1 MDPMDT
7 QLSPWWKRS
16 LILLMVSGFSTLGYL
31 AVRTYRDA
39 PPIPARVLDPA
50 GATLF
55 TGQDI
60 MAGQQVF
67 LSHGLMENGTIWGHG
82 AYLGPDFSAEY
93 LHTMALDVLAAI
105 STSMSPNSGTAHPN
119 DPDELDAEVA
129 HILKENRYEPGSDTL
144 TFTEAEADSFRT
156 QQQKWRDYFSAP
168 DHNGGL
174 TAGLIQ
180 NREELRNLTAFF
192 AWAAWASAAR
202 RPGKVYSYTNNFPYD
217 PLAGNVPT
225 SDAVLWSAMSLL
237 MLLGGMAAVL
247 FAFGRFDFLGWHGDA
262 RRRPAM
268 LPHRPTPSQRATL
281 KYFIIVSLLFL
292 MQALVGGGVAHFR
305 ADAASFYGI
314 DISQV
319 FPSQLLR
326 TWHLQLAIL
335 WIATAFLAGGLFI
348 APSLGGRDPAYQSF
362 GVNLLF
368 VALIV
373 VVTGSLLGEW
383 LGIRQMLGRLWEW
396 FGDQGWEYL
405 DLGKAWQ
412 IGLAAGL
419 VIWVVLLFR
428 AVRPSFSDPER
439 GELSVLFFLSG
450 LAIPVF
456 YLPAFFYSGSTNF
469 AIVDHWRF
477 WIIHL
482 WVEDFFELFVT
493 VVVAVL
499 FFRLGAVTV
508 VTAKRVIYLDAIL
521 YLMGGILGTAH
532 HWYFTGQSSMTMA
545 IGASFSAL
553 EIVPLV
559 LLTLDAWDFIRV
571 SEGDVD
577 SAGKR
582 LTISHQWTFYILMA
596 VGFWNFLG
604 AGVFGF
610 LINMPIVSYFEV
622 GTILTPN
629 HAHASFMGVFGM
641 LGVALLVFTCREVV
655 DEDKWVRIEKWVR
668 VSFWGLN
675 LGLASM
681 ITFNLFPGGVMQ
693 LYDVLQNGYWH
704 ARGHEYLGTTAVRVV
719 EWARL
724 PGDLVFIFAGVAPLL
739 WITTNAYLSMR
750 RTPAAP
756 LTNVSARPLLGE
768 VSAAD

>member
-1 MDPMDT
+1 MDT

-16 LILLMVSGFSTLGYL
+16 LVLLMVFGFSTLGYL
-31 AVRTYRDA
+31 AARTYHDA
-39 PPIPARVLDPA
+39 PPIPARVIDPA

-55 TGQDI
+55 TAQDI
-60 MAGQQVF
+60 TAGQQVF

-105 STSMSPNSGTAHPN
+105 STKMSANFGAAHPN

-129 HILKENRYEPGSDTL
+129 HILKENRYEPGSNTL
-144 TFTEAEADSFRT
+144 TFTEAEADSFRK

-180 NREELRNLTAFF
+180 NPEELRKLTAFF
-192 AWAAWASAAR
+192 AWTAWASAAR

-217 PLAGNVPT
+217 PLAGNVST

-237 MLLGGMAAVL
+237 MLLGGIAAVL

-262 RRRPAM
+262 QRRPGM

-281 KYFIIVSLLFL
+281 KYFIIVSVLFL
-292 MQALVGGGVAHFR
+292 MQVMVGGGVAHFR
-305 ADAASFYGI
+305 AEAASFYGF

-532 HWYFTGQSSMTMA
+532 HWYFTGQSSLTMA

-553 EIVPLV
+553 EVVPLV

-582 LTISHQWTFYILMA
+582 LTISHQWTFYFLMA

-641 LGVALLVFTCREVV
+641 LGVALLVFTCREIV
-655 DEDKWVRIEKWVR
+655 DEDHW
-668 VSFWGLN
+668 
-675 LGLASM
+675 
-681 ITFNLFPGGVMQ
+681 FPYREMGAGFI
-693 LYDVLQNGYWH
+693 
-704 ARGHEYLGTTAVRVV
+704 LGTQSRARVDDHLQPVSWRRNAVVRCAAK
-719 EWARL
+719 WLLARARARI
-724 PGDLVFIFAGVAPLL
+724 PGHDGGPGRRMGAP
-739 WITTNAYLSMR
+739 
-750 RTPAAP
+750 P
-756 LTNVSARPLLGE
+756 G
-768 VSAAD
+768 

>member
-1 MDPMDT
+1 MDT
-7 QLSPWWKRS
+7 ELSPWWKRT
-16 LILLMVSGFSTLGYL
+16 LILLIASGFSILGYL
-31 AVRTYRDA
+31 AARTYRDA
-39 PPIPARVLDPA
+39 PPIPKRVVDPA

-55 TGQDI
+55 TRQDI
-60 MAGQQVF
+60 IAGQQIF

-93 LHTMALDVLAAI
+93 LHTMALDVLA
-105 STSMSPNSGTAHPN
+105 SVSKKVSPNLGPAQSS
-119 DPDELDAEVA
+119 DPDELDSGVA
-129 HILKENRYEPGSDTL
+129 RTLKENRYEPGRDAL
-144 TFTEAEADSFRT
+144 TFTEAEADSFRR
-156 QQQKWRDYFSAP
+156 QQQKWQVYFSAP
-168 DHNGGL
+168 NHNAGL
-174 TAGLIQ
+174 MTGLIQ
-180 NREELRNLTAFF
+180 NPEELRKLTAFF

-237 MLLGGMAAVL
+237 MLLGGIAAVL
-247 FAFGRFDFLGWHGDA
+247 FAFGRFDFLGWQGDA

-268 LPHRPTPSQRATL
+268 LPHRPTPSQCATL
-281 KYFIIVSLLFL
+281 KYFIIVSVLFL
-292 MQALVGGGVAHFR
+292 MQVLIGGGVAHYR

-314 DISQV
+314 DISRV

-348 APSLGGRDPAYQSF
+348 APSLGGRDPAYQLF

-368 VALIV
+368 IALLV
-373 VVTGSLLGEW
+373 VVMGSLLGEW
-383 LGIRQMLGRLWEW
+383 LGIRQMLGHLWEW

-419 VIWVVLLFR
+419 VLWAVLLFR
-428 AVRPSFSDPER
+428 AVRPSFGHPDH

-456 YLPAFFYSGSTNF
+456 YMPAFFYNGATNF

-553 EIVPLV
+553 EVVPLV

-571 SEGDVD
+571 SEGDLD
-577 SAGKR
+577 AAGQR
-582 LTISHQWTFYILMA
+582 VTIAHQ
-596 VGFWNFLG
+596 
-604 AGVFGF
+604 
-610 LINMPIVSYFEV
+610 
-622 GTILTPN
+622 
-629 HAHASFMGVFGM
+629 
-641 LGVALLVFTCREVV
+641 
-655 DEDKWVRIEKWVR
+655 
-668 VSFWGLN
+668 
-675 LGLASM
+675 
-681 ITFNLFPGGVMQ
+681 
-693 LYDVLQNGYWH
+693 
-704 ARGHEYLGTTAVRVV
+704 
-719 EWARL
+719 
-724 PGDLVFIFAGVAPLL
+724 
-739 WITTNAYLSMR
+739 
-750 RTPAAP
+750 
-756 LTNVSARPLLGE
+756 
-768 VSAAD
+768 

>member
-1 MDPMDT
+1 MDT
-7 QLSPWWKRS
+7 ELSPWWKRS
-16 LILLMVSGFSTLGYL
+16 LILLMVSGFSILGYL
-31 AVRTYRDA
+31 AARTYRDA
-39 PPIPARVLDPA
+39 PPVPRRVADPT

-60 MAGQQVF
+60 IGGQQIF
-67 LSHGLMENGTIWGHG
+67 LSHGLMENGSIWGHG

-93 LHTMALDVLAAI
+93 LHTMALDILASESARL
-105 STSMSPNSGTAHPN
+105 SSNSVAAHLN
-119 DPDELDAEVA
+119 DPNELDAEVA
-129 HILKENRYEPGSDTL
+129 RTLKENRYEPTSDTL
-144 TFTEAEADSFRT
+144 TFTEAEADSFRK
-156 QQQKWRDYFSAP
+156 QQRKWRDYFSTP
-168 DHNGGL
+168 GHNGGL
-174 TAGLIQ
+174 TSGLIQ
-180 NREELRNLTAFF
+180 NPEELRKLTAFF

-237 MLLGGMAAVL
+237 MLLGGIAAVL
-247 FAFGRFDFLGWHGDA
+247 FAFGRFNFLGWHGDA
-262 RRRPAM
+262 QRRPAM
-268 LPHRPTPSQRATL
+268 LPHRPTPSQCATL

-292 MQALVGGGVAHFR
+292 MQVMIGGGVAHYR
-305 ADAASFYGI
+305 ADATGFYGI
-314 DISQV
+314 DISGI

-348 APSLGGRDPAYQSF
+348 APSLGGRDPVYQSF

-373 VVTGSLLGEW
+373 VVAGSLLGEW

-396 FGDQGWEYL
+396 FGNQGWEYL

-412 IGLAAGL
+412 VGLAAGL
-419 VIWVVLLFR
+419 VIWAVLLFR
-428 AVRPSFSDPER
+428 AVRPSFSHPDH
-439 GELSVLFFLSG
+439 GELSMLFFLSG

-456 YLPAFFYSGSTNF
+456 YMPAFFYNGATNF

-499 FFRLGAVTV
+499 FYRLGAVAVT
-508 VTAKRVIYLDAIL
+508 TAKRVIYLDAIL

-553 EIVPLV
+553 EVVPLI

-571 SEGDVD
+571 GEGDVD
-577 SAGKR
+577 PSGRHVA
-582 LTISHQWTFYILMA
+582 ISHQWTFYFLMA
-596 VGFWNFLG
+596 VGFWNFVG

-629 HAHASFMGVFGM
+629 HGHASFMGVFGM
-641 LGVALLVFTCREVV
+641 LGVALLVFSCREVT
-655 DEDKWVRIEKWVR
+655 DEDSWSRIEKWVR

-681 ITFNLFPGGVMQ
+681 IIFSLFPGGVMQ

-704 ARGHEYLGTTAVRVV
+704 ARGHEYLGTTAARFV

-724 PGDLVFIFAGVAPLL
+724 PGDVIFILVGVAPLL
-739 WITTNAYLSMR
+739 WISTSAYLSMR
-750 RTPAAP
+750 RAPAAP
-756 LTNVSARPLLGE
+756 LTKVSARPLLGE
-768 VSAAD
+768 ISAAD

>member
-1 MDPMDT
+1 M
-7 QLSPWWKRS
+7 
-16 LILLMVSGFSTLGYL
+16 LLMVTGFATLGYL
-31 AVRTYRDA
+31 AARTYRDA
-39 PPIPARVLDPA
+39 PPIPTRVVDPT

-60 MAGQQVF
+60 IAGQQVF

-82 AYLGPDFSAEY
+82 AYLGPDFSGEY
-93 LHTMALDVLAAI
+93 LHTLALDVRGSL
-105 STSMSPNSGTAHPN
+105 STSMNQNRGMS
-119 DPDELDAEVA
+119 DAGSLGAAVA
-129 HILKENRYEPGSDTL
+129 HTLKENRYEPSSGTL
-144 TFTEAEADSFRT
+144 TFTQAEADSFRT

-174 TAGLIQ
+174 TAGVIE
-180 NREELRNLTAFF
+180 NSDELRKLTAFF
-192 AWAAWASAAR
+192 AWAAWASAAQ

-237 MLLGGMAAVL
+237 MLLGGIAAVL
-247 FAFGRFDFLGWHGDA
+247 FAFGRFDFLGWQRDTQ
-262 RRRPAM
+262 RRPAM
-268 LPHRPTPSQRATL
+268 LPHRPTASQRATL
-281 KYFIIVSLLFL
+281 KYFVIVSLLFL
-292 MQALVGGGVAHFR
+292 TQVLVGGGVAHFR

-314 DISQV
+314 DISRV

-373 VVTGSLLGEW
+373 VVGGSLLGEW
-383 LGIRQMLGRLWEW
+383 LGIRQMLGRWWEW
-396 FGDQGWEYL
+396 FGHQGWEYL

-419 VIWVVLLFR
+419 LIWVLLLLR
-428 AVRPSFSDPER
+428 AVQPSFRNPEC

-456 YLPAFFYSGSTNF
+456 YLPAFFYSSTTNF

-499 FFRLGAVTV
+499 FYRLGAVTV
-508 VTAKRVIYLDAIL
+508 NTAKRVIYLDAIL

-532 HWYFTGQSSMTMA
+532 HWYFTGQSSTTMA
-545 IGASFSAL
+545 VGASFSAL
-553 EIVPLV
+553 EVVPLV

-571 SEGDVD
+571 SEGDI
-577 SAGKR
+577 GTGGQR
-582 LTISHQWTFYILMA
+582 TTISHRWTFYFLMA

-629 HAHASFMGVFGM
+629 HGHASFMGVFG
-641 LGVALLVFTCREVV
+641 LLSVALLVFACREVV
-655 DEDKWVRIEKWVR
+655 ADDGWAKIEKWVR

-704 ARGHEYLGTTAVRVV
+704 ARGHEYLGTTAVRFV

-724 PGDLVFIFAGVAPLL
+724 PGDFVFIFAGVAPLL

-750 RTPAAP
+750 RAADTPMGAAS
-756 LTNVSARPLLGE
+756 VRPLLDQI
-768 VSAAD
+768 SAAD

>member
-1 MDPMDT
+1 MAT
-7 QLSPWWKRS
+7 
-16 LILLMVSGFSTLGYL
+16 GFATLGYL
-31 AVRTYRDA
+31 AARTYRDA
-39 PPIPARVLDPA
+39 PPIPARVVDPM

-60 MAGQQVF
+60 IAGQQVF

-93 LHTMALDVLAAI
+93 LHTLALDVRRSL
-105 STSMSPNSGTAHPN
+105 STSMNQDLGASQRN
-119 DPDELDAEVA
+119 DAGSLDAAVA
-129 HILKENRYEPGSDTL
+129 HTLKENRYESSLGTL
-144 TFTEAEADSFRT
+144 RLTGAEADSFRA
-156 QQQKWRDYFSAP
+156 QQQKWRDYFSSP
-168 DHNGGL
+168 THNGGL
-174 TAGLIQ
+174 NGGVIENSDQ
-180 NREELRNLTAFF
+180 LRKLTAFF
-192 AWAAWASAAR
+192 AWAAWASAAQ
-202 RPGKVYSYTNNFPYD
+202 RPGKAYSYTNNFPYD

-225 SDAVLWSAMSLL
+225 SDAVFWSAMSLL
-237 MLLGGMAAVL
+237 MLLGGIAAVL
-247 FAFGRFDFLGWHGDA
+247 FAFGRFDFLGWQRDA
-262 RRRPAM
+262 QRRPAM
-268 LPHRPTPSQRATL
+268 LPHRPTASQRATV

-292 MQALVGGGVAHFR
+292 TQVLVGGGVAHFR

-314 DISQV
+314 DISRV

-373 VVTGSLLGEW
+373 VVGGSLLGEW

-396 FGDQGWEYL
+396 FGNQGWEYL

-419 VIWVVLLFR
+419 LIWVLLLLR
-428 AVRPSFSDPER
+428 AVQPSFSNPEY

-456 YLPAFFYSGSTNF
+456 YLPAFFYNSATNF

-499 FFRLGAVTV
+499 FYRLGAVTV
-508 VTAKRVIYLDAIL
+508 NTAKRVIYLDAIL
-521 YLMGGILGTAH
+521 YLMGGLLGTAH

-553 EIVPLV
+553 EVVPLV

-571 SEGDVD
+571 SEGDTD
-577 SAGKR
+577 TGGKR
-582 LTISHQWTFYILMA
+582 TPISHQWTFYFLMA

-629 HAHASFMGVFGM
+629 HGHASFMGVFG
-641 LGVALLVFTCREVV
+641 LLSVALLVFACREVV
-655 DEDKWVRIEKWVR
+655 VDDSWARIEKWVR

-704 ARGHEYLGTTAVRVV
+704 ARGHEYLGTTLVRLV

-724 PGDLVFIFAGVAPLL
+724 PGDIVFIFVGVAPLL
-739 WITTNAYLSMR
+739 WITTNSYLSMR
-750 RTPAAP
+750 RAADSP
-756 LTNVSARPLLGE
+756 MGTASARPLLDE
-768 VSAAD
+768 ISAAD

>member
-1 MDPMDT
+1 MEAE
-7 QLSPWWKRS
+7 LSPWWKRS
-16 LILLMVSGFSTLGYL
+16 LILLMVSGFSMLGYL
-31 AVRTYRDA
+31 AARTYRDA
-39 PPIPARVLDPA
+39 PPIPGRVVDPA

-55 TGQDI
+55 TEQDI
-60 MAGQQVF
+60 IAGQQVF

-93 LHTMALDVLAAI
+93 LHTLALDVRGSF
-105 STSMSPNSGTAHPN
+105 STSMHQDLGTSQQ
-119 DPDELDAEVA
+119 DYEGSLDAAVA
-129 HILKENRYEPGSDTL
+129 QTLKENRYDSSSGTL
-144 TFTEAEADSFRT
+144 RFTRVEADSFRT

-180 NREELRNLTAFF
+180 DSDQLRKLTAFF

-225 SDAVLWSAMSLL
+225 SDAVFWSAMSLL
-237 MLLGGMAAVL
+237 MLLGGIAAVL
-247 FAFGRFDFLGWHGDA
+247 FAFGRFDFLGWHSDA
-262 RRRPAM
+262 QRRPAM
-268 LPHRPTPSQRATL
+268 LPHHPTPSQRAAL
-281 KYFIIVSLLFL
+281 KYFIVVSLLFL
-292 MQALVGGGVAHFR
+292 AQVMFGGGVAHFR
-305 ADAASFYGI
+305 AQPGSFYGF
-314 DISQV
+314 DISRI

-348 APSLGGRDPAYQSF
+348 APSLGGREPAYQEF
-362 GVNLLF
+362 GVNLLL
-368 VALIV
+368 VALV
-373 VVTGSLLGEW
+373 VVVAGSLLGEW
-383 LGIRQMLGRLWEW
+383 LGIRQTLGRLWEW

-412 IGLAAGL
+412 IALATGL
-419 VIWVVLLFR
+419 VIWVLLLFR
-428 AVRPSFSDPER
+428 AVRPAFKDPER
-439 GELSVLFFLSG
+439 GEISVLFFLSG

-456 YLPAFFYSGSTNF
+456 YMPAFFYNGATNF

-493 VVVAVL
+493 VGVAVL
-499 FFRLGAVTV
+499 FYRLGAVAVT
-508 VTAKRVIYLDAIL
+508 TAKRVIYLDAIL

-553 EIVPLV
+553 EVVPLV

-577 SAGKR
+577 TAGKR
-582 LTISHQWTFYILMA
+582 TTISHRWTFYFLMA

-629 HAHASFMGVFGM
+629 HGHASFMGVFGL
-641 LGVALLVFTCREVV
+641 LGVALLVFACREVV
-655 DEDKWVRIEKWVR
+655 ADDSWASIEKWVR

-681 ITFNLFPGGVMQ
+681 IVFNLFPGGVMQ
-693 LYDVLQNGYWH
+693 MYDVLQNGYWH
-704 ARGHEYLGTTAVRVV
+704 ARGHEYLSTTAARFV

-724 PGDLVFIFAGVAPLL
+724 PGDMIFIFIGAAPLL
-739 WITTNAYLSMR
+739 WITTSAYLSMR
-750 RTPAAP
+750 RQSTPSGRVP
-756 LTNVSARPLLGE
+756 LRPILRGE
-768 VSAAD
+768 ATAAD